1 MSSGTSSPNNLK
13 GSVEIVSS
21 DEAASTTAL
30 TITGSVIVAGDM
42 TVQGV
47 TTTIQSSTLTI
58 DDKNIELGDVAQITG
73 LTATL
78 STGTA
83 NVTVTSTSGLVPG
96 MTLTKTAGTGTF
108 NASSP
113 TISSITSATVFVASG
128 NHAGAGAITFTAGGA
143 SDVTADGGGITL
155 KGASDKTIVWANDTD
170 AWEFN
175 QSILPDS
182 DSQLDLGTTA
192 IRWRNIYADDVYTGD
207 LHLSNERGD
216 WTVIEE
222 ENYLTI
228 RNNKNGKRYKLLM
241 EELPEDED

>member
-1 MSSGTSSPNNLK
+1 MSTFNKGNLSPVGAWNLTGDATISGNLT
-13 GSVEIVSS
+13 VEGATTTV
-21 DEAASTTAL
+21 ESTT
-30 TITGSVIVAGDM
+30 ITV
-42 TVQGV
+42 
-47 TTTIQSSTLTI
+47 
-58 DDKNIELGDVAQITG
+58 DDKNIELGSVD
-73 LTATL
+73 
-78 STGTA
+78 
-83 NVTVTSTSGLVPG
+83 
-96 MTLTKTAGTGTF
+96 
-108 NASSP
+108 SP
-113 TISSITSATVFVASG
+113 
-128 NHAGAGAITFTAGGA
+128 
-143 SDVTADGGGITL
+143 SDSTADGGGITL
-155 KGASDKTIVWANDTD
+155 KGASDKTILWANDTD

-222 ENYLTI
+222 QNYLTI